1 MTALRNILAAVA
13 SLFVDDGN
21 LAIWIAL
28 VLAVTGFVASTPWL
42 DDHWAGAGLVAGVV
56 AALLVNVRRS
66 AR

>member
-1 MTALRNILAAVA
+1 MSVIKDLIATVA

-28 VLAVTGFVASTPWL
+28 ILAVTGFAASTPWL
-42 DDHWAGAGLVAGVV
+42 DGRYVGAGFVAAVV